1 MGSIRD
7 DEMKSESSEQ
17 ADLDSMEAREELGK
31 MIIRLFRHW
40 SLSVPDQLNLLGLS
54 ENSRAMLSRYE
65 RGESIPHSRDTLDR
79 IGWLL
84 AIHKALRLL
93 YPQDPEFRYGW
104 VSRRHQAF
112 GNLRPLDVMREQG
125 IIGMARVSRY
135 LDTYRSH

>member
-1 MGSIRD
+1 
-7 DEMKSESSEQ
+7 MKSESSEQ
-17 ADLDSMEAREELGK
+17 ADLDSREAREAREELGK

-40 SLSVPDQLNLLGLS
+40 RVSVPDQLNLLGLS
-54 ENSRAMLSRYE
+54 ENSRATLSRYE

-79 IGWLL
+79 IGWLM

-93 YPQDPEFRYGW
+93 YPRDPELRDGW
-104 VSRRHQAF
+104 ISHRHQAF

-135 LDTYRSH
+135 LDYYCGL